1 MCSLTRTYCTTHNLS
16 VEGGSEP
23 MHSHL
28 RPSSSLGVCWKF
40 ACESVCV
47 TERER
52 ERERE
57 REIREREI
65 REGAT

>member
-1 MCSLTRTYCTTHNLS
+1 
-16 VEGGSEP
+16 

-57 REIREREI
+57 IREREIREREIREREIREREI